1 MKTQERRLGVAE
13 IDGWHIESITTTR
26 FEATKDGETVRL
38 DSDTIAGI
46 VELIK
51 TKEDKHG
58 EP

>member
-26 FEATKDGETVRL
+26 FEATKDGESVML
-38 DSDTIAGI
+38 ESDTIAGI

-51 TKEDKHG
+51 MREDKHG
-58 EP
+58 EA